1 MKKPSVMVCLP
12 AYGQTNAAQTTET
25 LFKLAQFLTLNQI
38 RHQLSWFSAADI
50 VEVRNLFLTSWYDCS
65 PQFSHL
71 LFIDADMG
79 FEPELIRDM
88 LAFDKPLT
96 GAFYARRQMPPSVV
110 GAALHED
117 HSFPDIKQ
125 GHLPAAYVGAGV
137 MLIKRSMVK
146 ELIEKKPELID
157 ALPSVLANA
166 TTLPLTRLIRAFDCI
181 LEDNRR
187 LSEDI
192 SFCQRWRDVGGEVWA
207 NVMHKID
214 HVGPFNF
221 HLRYGG
227 IMEKRWNEERAAH
240 KDERA
245 A

>member
-1 MKKPSVMVCLP
+1 MKRPSVMVCLP
-12 AYGQTNAAQTTET
+12 AYGQSVTAQTAES
-25 LFKLAQFLTLNQI
+25 LFKLAQFFTLNQI

-50 VEVRNLFLTSWYDCS
+50 VEVRNLFLTTWYDAY
-65 PQFSHL
+65 PQFSHM

-96 GAFYARRQMPPSVV
+96 GVFYARRSMPVSIV
-110 GAALHED
+110 GAALKPE

-125 GHLPAAYVGAGV
+125 GHLPAAYIGAGV
-137 MLIKRSMVK
+137 MLIKRTMISEM
-146 ELIEKKPELID
+146 LEKKPELID
-157 ALPSVLANA
+157 ALPGVLAKA
-166 TTLPLTRLIRAFDCI
+166 TDVKLTRLLRAFDTI
-181 LEDNRR
+181 LEDDCR

-192 SFCQRWRDVGGEVWA
+192 SFCRRWTECGGEIWA

-227 IMEKRWNEERAAH
+227 IMEKAWKEGIAEDAKVNAA
-240 KDERA
+240 
-245 A
+245 